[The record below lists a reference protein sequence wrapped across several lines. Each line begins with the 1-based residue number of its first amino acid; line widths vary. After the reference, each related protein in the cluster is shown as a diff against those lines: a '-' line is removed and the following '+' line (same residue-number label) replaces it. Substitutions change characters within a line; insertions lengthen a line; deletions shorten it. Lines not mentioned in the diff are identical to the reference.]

1 LALAGDDWLMD
12 AIRLGAVTSVV
23 VIVGGLG
30 AAALGNGSFYTFI
43 AVAFTVWSV
52 FAVLAALKQ

>member
-1 LALAGDDWLMD
+1 MD